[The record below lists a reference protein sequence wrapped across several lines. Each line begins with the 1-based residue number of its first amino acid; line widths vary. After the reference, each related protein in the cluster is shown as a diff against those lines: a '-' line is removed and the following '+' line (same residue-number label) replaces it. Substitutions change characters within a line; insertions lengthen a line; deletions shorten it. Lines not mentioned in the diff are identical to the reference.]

1 MKPLQRMVK
10 AIQEYE
16 ITGFKTTLNFCEFA
30 IKHEAFTSGKFDT
43 KFVEKYY
50 KPEFLQDVNPD
61 HHELALVLAAL
72 TVEQRSEHSL
82 KVKQNPN
89 SSNWKLRVRD

>member
-1 MKPLQRMVK
+1 MVK

-43 KFVEKYY
+43 KFVERYY
-50 KPEFLQDVNPD
+50 KPELLQEVNPE
-61 HHELALVLAAL
+61 HHDIALVLAAL
-72 TVEQRSEHSL
+72 VVEEKSDSNL
-82 KVKQNPN
+82 KVRSNGA